1 MIGRTLPPTWSPI
14 TAGAVL
20 AGRAGGS
27 TAQAALQQQ
36 LRARYAA
43 RDVLLTDGGTSALRL
58 GLTLA
63 TARSGASRLVALP
76 AWSCYDLATAA
87 DGAGVE
93 VVLYDLDPL
102 TLGPDW
108 ASFDAALAKGPA
120 AVVVV
125 HPFGIPAPIALAK
138 QHARLAGAL
147 VIEDAAQ
154 AIGAELDGKP
164 AGSHGDL
171 AILSFGRGKGWT
183 GGGGGALL
191 SLGDLALPAPESLE
205 APAGS
210 GGVLV
215 KSLIQWGLGRP
226 SLYGIPSSLP
236 FLGLG
241 QTVYHP
247 PHAPRRPTSAMAG
260 ILMRTEPLLGNEVTV
275 RRRHAARLTSA
286 VQSAGAG
293 QVPGADAVQG
303 GWLRLPFLP
312 SDALLRRLRRGEGRQ
327 LGILPGYPIALARLP
342 GFAERLRHVTP
353 TPGADLLAE
362 RLHTI
367 PTHSLLSAADLT
379 RIEAWLRGAA

>member
-1 MIGRTLPPTWSPI
+1 
-14 TAGAVL
+14 VL
-20 AGRAGGS
+20 AGRHGG
-27 TAQAALQQQ
+27 TGAQAALQQH
-36 LRARYAA
+36 LRARYSA
-43 RDVLLTDGGTSALRL
+43 REVLLTDSGTSALRL
-58 GLTLA
+58 ALALA
-63 TARSGASRLVALP
+63 TGRSGASRLVALP

-108 ASFDAALAKGPA
+108 TSFDAALSHKSA

-125 HPFGIPAPIALAK
+125 HPFGIPAPIAE
-138 QHARLAGAL
+138 ARRRALPTGAL
-147 VIEDAAQ
+147 IIEDAAQ
-154 AIGAELDGKP
+154 AIGAEPDGKP

-191 SLGDLALPAPESLE
+191 SHAEIALPSAESLD
-205 APAGS
+205 ASAGS

-226 SLYGIPSSLP
+226 SLYGVPSSLP
-236 FLGLG
+236 FVGLG

-260 ILMRTEPLLGNEVTV
+260 ILMQTEPLLGSEVAA
-275 RRRHAARLTSA
+275 RRRNAARLASA
-286 VQSAGAG
+286 VQASGAG
-293 QVPGADAVQG
+293 QVPGAGAAQG

-312 SDALLRRLRRGEGRQ
+312 SDTLRSRLRQGEGRR
-327 LGILPGYPIALARLP
+327 LGVLPGYPIALARLP

-353 TPGADLLAE
+353 TPGAELLAE

-367 PTHSLLSAADLT
+367 PTHSLLTATDLT